1 MTYKRSTAMTS
12 FTPYAAAKIL
22 NEVLAE
28 HDIKLIPPQMV
39 YNYCKKGYIKS
50 STVNGKIV
58 VDENSFAEWSVK
70 YLAKKGVAL
79 VTESTEIDG
88 QLALEV

>member
-1 MTYKRSTAMTS
+1 M

-22 NEVLAE
+22 NAVLAE
-28 HDIKLIPPQMV
+28 NEIKAIPPQMV

-58 VDENSFAEWSVK
+58 VDEGSFAEWSVK
-70 YLAKKGVAL
+70 YLAKKGVAMI
-79 VTESTEIDG
+79 TETTEVEG
-88 QLALEV
+88 QLQLEI